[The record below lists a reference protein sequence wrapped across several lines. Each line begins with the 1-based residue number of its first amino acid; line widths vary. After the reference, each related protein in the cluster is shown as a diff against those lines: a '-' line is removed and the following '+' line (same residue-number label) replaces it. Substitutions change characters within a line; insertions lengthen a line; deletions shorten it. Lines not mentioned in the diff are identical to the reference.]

1 MSEPLVEPYGS
12 RITITG
18 AGRRA
23 TITGAQLADAARQ
36 IQQKSGPVYDALQ
49 GEMPAAEQ
57 LDLPFPLDQAKLGEF
72 LTRWLAIEDEEDRL
86 REDKRQL
93 KEDYADDF
101 PMRGVLTA
109 VKRVRALQ
117 KLEAHPKEGMK
128 REHLTV
134 IENLVERHL
143 LDMRKALDDLEQAI
157 DEKLQKGEHGA
168 VNRATGEV
176 AK

>member
-1 MSEPLVEPYGS
+1 MSEPLAEPYES
-12 RITITG
+12 HITITG
-18 AGRRA
+18 AGRSV
-23 TITGAQLADAARQ
+23 TLTEAQLDDATRQ
-36 IQQKSGPVYDALQ
+36 LQQKQ
-49 GEMPAAEQ
+49 EEQ
-57 LDLPFPLDQAKLGEF
+57 LALPFALDQAKLGEF